1 MLNFKNKIIAVDFDG
16 TCVKHEFPSV
26 GEDVPYAVTTL
37 KRLTMAG
44 AKIILYTMRSNCKIT
59 IVNNNVHDIIQK
71 EGNYLDDAVD
81 WFKSKNIPL
90 FGINENPEQNTWTSS
105 PKPYAHYYIDDSAL
119 GCPLIVSDNKVYVDW
134 LSVWEKLTNIVKP
147 KIGKL

>member
-37 KRLTMAG
+37 KRLTMSG

-81 WFKSKNIPL
+81 WFKSKNRLGGQNKIPRL
-90 FGINENPEQNTWTSS
+90 SNSREFIEELYAIAGID
-105 PKPYAHYYIDDSAL
+105 K
-119 GCPLIVSDNKVYVDW
+119 
-134 LSVWEKLTNIVKP
+134 
-147 KIGKL
+147 